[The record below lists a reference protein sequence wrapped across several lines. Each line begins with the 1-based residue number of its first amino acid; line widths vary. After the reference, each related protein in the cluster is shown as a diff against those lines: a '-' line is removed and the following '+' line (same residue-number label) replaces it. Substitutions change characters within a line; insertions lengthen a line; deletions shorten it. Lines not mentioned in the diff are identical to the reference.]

1 MSSQIIIALVCA
13 LCAVPFC
20 LIGYLGTISKTPL
33 HFWNGDDK
41 KLKEAIRDVPGYNRR
56 MGAAYR
62 WYGTAFLFCGLVGA
76 FSAPRRHHRD
86 WNFMSP
92 GALAAVEKAPPAPGR
107 IFLNHWHRAKQRCL
121 FSWAKQIGLHNSG
134 KSGIIRKKSGNNY

>member
-1 MSSQIIIALVCA
+1 MSSQIIIALACG

-33 HFWNGDDK
+33 HFWNGDEK
-41 KLKEAIRDVPGYNRR
+41 KLKKVIRDVPGYNRR

-76 FSAPRRHHRD
+76 FSAP
-86 WNFMSP
+86 
-92 GALAAVEKAPPAPGR
+92 A
-107 IFLNHWHRAKQRCL
+107 
-121 FSWAKQIGLHNSG
+121 
-134 KSGIIRKKSGNNY
+134 GIIGIGTLCPLGLWLLWKRHRRLLEEYS